1 VTKVRNVERAG
12 GSLAVI
18 IDDGNS
24 DIANVVMSDDGTGTG
39 ILIPSMLISRKDGE
53 KLKDY
58 LKSAS
63 QEDAYQAALQVEF
76 VLENHDNTVKW

>member
-1 VTKVRNVERAG
+1 MERAG

-63 QEDAYQAALQVEF
+63 QEDAY
-76 VLENHDNTVKW
+76 

>member
-1 VTKVRNVERAG
+1 VERAG

-63 QEDAYQAALQVEF
+63 EEDAYQAALQVEF
-76 VLENHDNTVKW
+76 VLENHDNTV

>member
-1 VTKVRNVERAG
+1 MERAG

-76 VLENHDNTVKW
+76 VFENHDNTV

>member
-1 VTKVRNVERAG
+1 MERAG

-53 KLKDY
+53 KLKEY

-63 QEDAYQAALQVEF
+63 EEDAYQAALQVEF
-76 VLENHDNTVKW
+76 VLENHDNTV